1 MKNTERHTPVDG
13 ELTPNGGDYAIAFF
27 SNGKGPCNKED
38 ATAMEIVEYEITEG
52 DGDDI
57 ELLRTRGVIRDES

>member
-1 MKNTERHTPVDG
+1 M
-13 ELTPNGGDYAIAFF
+13 
-27 SNGKGPCNKED
+27 NKED